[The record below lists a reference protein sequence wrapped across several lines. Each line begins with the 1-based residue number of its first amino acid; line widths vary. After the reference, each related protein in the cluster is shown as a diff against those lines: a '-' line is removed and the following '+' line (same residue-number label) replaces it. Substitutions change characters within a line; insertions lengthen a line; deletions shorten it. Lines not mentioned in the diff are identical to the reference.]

1 MEGTE
6 NIEAADGKN
15 DDGKITKQDS
25 LLSLESTSEKETNIA
40 KGDAPDADEGKA
52 AEAQWTCSVCT
63 YSGNAPGTDE
73 CTMCNT
79 PRNPGP
85 AASPVSV
92 SVQRLDIAPPDSPKA
107 VKPMQKAIIE
117 PMELELA
124 SPEPSG
130 SITIANMTPSVRPNR
145 AAPRRQQDPEE
156 GEEFRYKFYKVSFSS
171 EGSMGAGGTG
181 GKGGAYP

>member
-1 MEGTE
+1 MSEVDAAQAR
-6 NIEAADGKN
+6 EA
-15 DDGKITKQDS
+15 GKITKQDS
-25 LLSLESTSEKETNIA
+25 LTATEDAKDKEANMLLEEANVA

-52 AEAQWTCSVCT
+52 AEAEWTCSVCT

-85 AASPVSV
+85 AAVHV
-92 SVQRLDIAPPDSPKA
+92 AVAPDSPIIQA
-107 VKPMQKAIIE
+107 VKPTQKSVIE

-124 SPEPSG
+124 SPEPAG

-145 AAPRRQQDPEE
+145 ASQQDPEE
-156 GEEFRYKFYKVSFSS
+156 GEEFRKKFYLVSFP
-171 EGSMGAGGTG
+171 M
-181 GKGGAYP
+181 